1 MTQTNTTQNKEE
13 LDKSLWI
20 KIPDWI
26 YIGSKEIEIKYQR
39 PDGEWCISTF
49 SPLEKYELNKELLS
63 QAHQS
68 GIEEGKKSNRDFVIK
83 LKADM
88 AHAIGFCRGLGH
100 PETYLEKNY
109 PELCSKENK

>member
-13 LDKSLWI
+13 LIKDWKDQFRIVEGSRWTFPSEVRISWEALKELVDKSI
-20 KIPDWI
+20 
-26 YIGSKEIEIKYQR
+26 
-39 PDGEWCISTF
+39 
-49 SPLEKYELNKELLS
+49 S

>member
-1 MTQTNTTQNKEE
+1 MYKQEPEKWEKEFFERFGANKIWVKPSRDNVETI
-13 LDKSLWI
+13 L
-20 KIPDWI
+20 
-26 YIGSKEIEIKYQR
+26 EIWKFMADEIQ
-39 PDGEWCISTF
+39 
-49 SPLEKYELNKELLS
+49 

>member
-68 GIEEGKKSNRDFVIK
+68 GIEEGIRKFADWVWSGWNLDLRTKDRAIK
-83 LKADM
+83 HFLS
-88 AHAIGFCRGLGH
+88 L
-100 PETYLEKNY
+100 
-109 PELCSKENK
+109 KENK

>member
-68 GIEEGKKSNRDFVIK
+68 GIEEERKRI
-83 LKADM
+83 
-88 AHAIGFCRGLGH
+88 R
-100 PETYLEKNY
+100 
-109 PELCSKENK
+109 NK